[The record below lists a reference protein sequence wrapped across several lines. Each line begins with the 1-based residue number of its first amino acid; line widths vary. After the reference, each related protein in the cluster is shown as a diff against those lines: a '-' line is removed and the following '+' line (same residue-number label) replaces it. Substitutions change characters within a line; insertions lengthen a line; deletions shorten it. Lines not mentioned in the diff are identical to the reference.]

1 MCNNNSA
8 SKAQQAQAAADA
20 QQKADIGHVIAN
32 VNSIYDS
39 PQRQQQYN
47 DFINAVRSNY
57 MQDANRQKTQAD
69 LQNKFTL
76 ARSGLAGGSRAVDSQ
91 QLLNTEYQK
100 GILNAENKAQGALA
114 NLKQQDN
121 TSRLSLTQLAQ
132 QGLDA
137 TTAARQANASI
148 QQAADQNYANSTAN
162 GLGDIFAQT
171 TAAYQAAQQAQ
182 QRRLGYLTPLGTN
195 YGANAFGGST
205 SGGQP

>member
-1 MCNNNSA
+1 VCNNNSA
-8 SKAQQAQAAADA
+8 SRAQQAQAAADA
-20 QQKADIGHVIAN
+20 QQKADISHVVSNI
-32 VNSIYDS
+32 NSIYDA

-47 DFINAVRSNY
+47 DFINAVRGNY
-57 MQDANRQKTQAD
+57 IQDANRQKTAAD

-76 ARSGLAGGSRAVDSQ
+76 ARSGLTGGSRAVDSQ
-91 QLLNTEYQK
+91 QLLDTEYQK
-100 GILNAENKAQGALA
+100 GILNAENKAQGALSA
-114 NLKQQDN
+114 LKAQDN
-121 TSRLSLTQLAQ
+121 TSRLSLIQLAQ

-148 QQAADQNYANSTAN
+148 QQAADQNLANSSVN

-195 YGANAFGGST
+195 YGSNAFGST
-205 SGGQP
+205 GGKP